1 MDDFSTP
8 NLVNYYNISPSPVN
22 FIKPGKQ
29 PMSSMTPTIII
40 NDNRGS
46 VDMII
51 GSAGGSKITTIVA
64 YVILRHHIFGENLK
78 KSVNAPRIHHQ
89 LMPMV
94 LGYEKDFDDKMVEGL
109 RLKGHRVL
117 QLPKDGG
124 FSAITA
130 VAREVHYYS
139 SVVDPRRGGNTV
151 MF

>member
-8 NLVNYYNISPSPVN
+8 NLVNFYNISPSPVN

-40 NDNRGS
+40 NNRGK

-51 GSAGGSKITTIVA
+51 GSAGGSKITTIVT
-64 YVILRHHIFGENLK
+64 YVILRRYIFGENLK
-78 KSVNAPRIHHQ
+78 KSVTAPRLHHQ

-94 LGYEKDFDDKMVEGL
+94 LNYETGFDSEMIEGL
-109 RLKGHRVL
+109 RDIGHIAEE
-117 QLPKDGG
+117 LPSDGG
-124 FSAITA
+124 FAAMTAIA
-130 VAREVHYYS
+130 WEAHYYS

-151 MF
+151 VFK